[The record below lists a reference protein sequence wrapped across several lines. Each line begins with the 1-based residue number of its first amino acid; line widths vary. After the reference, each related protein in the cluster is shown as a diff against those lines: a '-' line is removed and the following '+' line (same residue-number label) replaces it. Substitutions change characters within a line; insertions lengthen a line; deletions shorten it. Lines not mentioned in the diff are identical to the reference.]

1 MIFYTLSC
9 TIKDWLFSAKRN
21 KKIPYFNKARKKSK
35 FTITL
40 FLKDLS
46 YNLVTCDLLFIQS
59 NFVTHKYLPSINAKF
74 SMIKRSSVATWTLKL
89 QLHNFILFHVLGQ
102 LLFTTSEKKLYYYHQ
117 TMSALVASQVT
128 KQLKVAFRARVTYLK
143 E

>member
-74 SMIKRSSVATWTLKL
+74 SMIKRSSVATWTLNYNDIILYFFTCWDSFSSPQVKKNYIIITRQWVHSLLHKL
-89 QLHNFILFHVLGQ
+89 PNNL
-102 LLFTTSEKKLYYYHQ
+102 
-117 TMSALVASQVT
+117 
-128 KQLKVAFRARVTYLK
+128 R
-143 E
+143 